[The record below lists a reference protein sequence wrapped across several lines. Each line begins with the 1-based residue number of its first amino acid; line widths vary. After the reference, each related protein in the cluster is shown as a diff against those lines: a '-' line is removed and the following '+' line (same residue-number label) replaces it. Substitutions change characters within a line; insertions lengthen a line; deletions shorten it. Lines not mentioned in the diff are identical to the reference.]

1 MQPQINNL
9 NKRLKRQ
16 SKVQMMI
23 AQIKK
28 THHLIMMMM
37 TKMMRMM
44 IKKKKVGG
52 IGDLI
57 FN

>member
-1 MQPQINNL
+1 
-9 NKRLKRQ
+9 
-16 SKVQMMI
+16 MMI

-28 THHLIMMMM
+28 THHLIMMMK
-37 TKMMRMM
+37 TKMMKMM
-44 IKKKKVGG
+44 IKKRKIGG